1 MNIHYTTTT
10 GRRDKNE
17 DGHNIEIN
25 INEDNNKNKINLF
38 GIYDGHGGKEV
49 SKFLEKN
56 IPKIYLN
63 KENILPFSKDLHIKI
78 FKELQNKILQNKA
91 GFYSGS
97 TCIICI
103 FYNKNNILY
112 MNVLNLGDCRIVLL
126 YKNDKIN
133 VITTDH
139 KPDEINEKIRIK
151 KLGGIVLKDDEG
163 TYRIG
168 DLAVSRAFGDGDN
181 APYIS
186 QIPDIYYK
194 KITLNTEYVVIA
206 CDGLWD
212 VINNDELHSLIKF
225 FKKNGSKNL
234 AISLVNE
241 ALKRKSG
248 DNISVIVIE
257 LNIF

>member
-25 INEDNNKNKINLF
+25 LNEENKNKNKINLF
-38 GIYDGHGGKEV
+38 GIYDGHGGKNV
-49 SKFLEKN
+49 SKYLEKI

-63 KENILPFSKDLHIKI
+63 KNNVVPFTKEFHIKI
-78 FKELQNKILQNKA
+78 FNELQKKILQNEA
-91 GFYSGS
+91 GYYCGS

-103 FYNKNNILY
+103 FYKKNDNLY
-112 MNVLNLGDCRIVLL
+112 MNVLNLGDCRLVIL
-126 YKNDKIN
+126 YKDDKIN
-133 VITTDH
+133 VLTTDH
-139 KPDEINEKIRIK
+139 KPDEIKEKHRIEK
-151 KLGGIVLKDDEG
+151 MGGKIIKDDEG
-163 TYRIG
+163 TYRVG

-181 APYIS
+181 MPYIS
-186 QIPDIYYK
+186 NIPDIYYK
-194 KITLNTEYVVIA
+194 KITENTKYVVMA

-212 VINNDELHSLIKF
+212 VINNDELHLLL
-225 FKKNGSKNL
+225 KKYKDNNSQNL

-241 ALKRKSG
+241 ALKRKSC

-257 LNIF
+257 FI

>member
-10 GRRDKNE
+10 GRRDTNE

-25 INEDNNKNKINLF
+25 LNKNNNKNNINLF
-38 GIYDGHGGKEV
+38 GIYDGHGGTEV
-49 SKFLEKN
+49 SNFLQKN
-56 IPKIYLN
+56 IPKIYLD
-63 KENILPFSKDLHIKI
+63 KKNIFPFSKNFHIKV
-78 FKELQNKILQNKA
+78 FGELQKKILENKA

-103 FYNKNNILY
+103 FYKKNNNLY
-112 MNVLNLGDCRIVLL
+112 MNVLNLGDCRLVIL
-126 YKNDKIN
+126 YNNDKFN
-133 VITTDH
+133 TLTVDH
-139 KPDEINEKIRIK
+139 KPDEVNEKIRITK
-151 KLGGIVLKDDEG
+151 MGGVIKEDDEG

-186 QIPDIYYK
+186 QVPDIYYK
-194 KITLNTEYVVIA
+194 KITPNTKYIVMA

-212 VINNDELHSLIKF
+212 VINNEELHSLIKK
-225 FKKNGSKNL
+225 FKENDSKNL

-248 DNISVIVIE
+248 DNISAIVIE
-257 LNIF
+257 II

>member
-25 INEDNNKNKINLF
+25 LNEKNGKNNINLL
-38 GIYDGHGGKEV
+38 GIYDGHGGTEV
-49 SKFLEKN
+49 SSFLEKS
-56 IPKIYLN
+56 IPKIYLDKKN
-63 KENILPFSKDLHIKI
+63 TFPFSKNFHIKV
-78 FKELQNKILQNKA
+78 FEELQKKILQNKA

-97 TCIICI
+97 TCILAI
-103 FYNKNNILY
+103 FYKKNNNLY
-112 MNVLNLGDCRIVLL
+112 MNVLNLGDCRLVIL
-126 YKNDKIN
+126 YKENKFNCLTI
-133 VITTDH
+133 DH
-139 KPDEINEKIRIK
+139 KPDEINEKQRIIK
-151 KLGGIVLKDDEG
+151 MGGSIQKDDEG
-163 TYRIG
+163 TYRVG

-186 QIPDIYYK
+186 QEPDIYYK
-194 KITLNTEYVVIA
+194 KITENTEYIVMA

-212 VINNDELHSLIKF
+212 VIDNKELNSLIKK
-225 FKKNGSKNL
+225 FKENGSKNL

-248 DNISVIVIE
+248 DNISVMVIE
-257 LNIF
+257 II

>member
-1 MNIHYTTTT
+1 MNIHYTTVT

-25 INEDNNKNKINLF
+25 LNAKNNKNNINLF
-38 GIYDGHGGKEV
+38 GIYDGHGGNEV
-49 SKFLEKN
+49 SKFLEKKV
-56 IPKIYLN
+56 PKIYLDKKN
-63 KENILPFSKDLHIKI
+63 TFPFSKTFHINI
-78 FKELQNKILQNKA
+78 FKELQKKILENEA

-103 FYNKNNILY
+103 LYKKNNNLY
-112 MNVLNLGDCRIVLL
+112 MNVLNLGDCRLVIL
-126 YKNDKIN
+126 YKNNKFNTLTI
-133 VITTDH
+133 DH
-139 KPDEINEKIRIK
+139 KPDEIGEKKRITT
-151 KLGGIVLKDDEG
+151 LGGIVTKDSED

-168 DLAVSRAFGDGDN
+168 DLAVSRSFGDGDN

-194 KITLNTEYVVIA
+194 RITDNTEYIVIA

-212 VINNDELHSLIKF
+212 VINNNELHPLIKK
-225 FKKNGSKNL
+225 FKENGSKNL

-241 ALKRKSG
+241 ALKRKSC

-257 LNIF
+257 I

>member
-25 INEDNNKNKINLF
+25 LNKNNNKNNINLF
-38 GIYDGHGGKEV
+38 GIYDGHGGLEV
-49 SKFLEKN
+49 SNFLQKN
-56 IPKIYLN
+56 IPKIYFD
-63 KENILPFSKDLHIKI
+63 KKNILPFSKDFHVKV
-78 FKELQNKILQNKA
+78 FEELQKKILENKA

-103 FYNKNNILY
+103 FYKKNNNLY
-112 MNVLNLGDCRIVLL
+112 MNVLNLGDCRLVIL
-126 YKNDKIN
+126 YNDNKFNTLTI
-133 VITTDH
+133 DH
-139 KPDEINEKIRIK
+139 KPDEKNEKIRIHKMGGTIK
-151 KLGGIVLKDDEG
+151 KDNEG

-186 QIPDIYYK
+186 QVPDIYYK
-194 KITLNTEYVVIA
+194 KITQNTKYIVMA

-212 VINNDELHSLIKF
+212 VINDEELHSLIKK
-225 FKKNGSKNL
+225 FKENNSKNL

-241 ALKRKSG
+241 ALKRKST
-248 DNISVIVIE
+248 DNISVIVFEI
-257 LNIF
+257 I